1 MSSILFISMM
11 NGGAWGGSEELWY
24 QTALHAARSG
34 RKVGCVVYHWKDK
47 EPRMKKLEDAGCQ
60 IYYLPNKGRQ
70 KRNLIERIQNKITKK
85 ITVRK
90 YIRQLPVNEYDLVV
104 LNQGYFEVT
113 MPVWRN
119 FYKRLNRY
127 ALLYHNYREDETFK
141 KEKAQVLKNWVRN
154 ASINLFASRRIGAV
168 LEKRFG
174 EKIPNADVLI
184 NPITF
189 QAPYEFTAFPRLEKG
204 NYVFVM
210 LAALDVR
217 RKAQDRL
224 VNVLSSPKWKER
236 NWSLH
241 LYGEGVDQKKLE
253 SLIND
258 NHAADKIFLKGHV
271 NDVHSV
277 LKNAHLLLQI
287 TNIDAMP
294 LAVVEAMAMSRPVVV
309 SRIGDMPDW
318 VEPEINGW
326 ICNNASVEEIDRVL
340 DAAWELRQQ
349 WEEMGKRSFEIFRKK
364 FAGSP
369 AERLLKQLGV

>member
-24 QTALHAARSG
+24 QTALHAAQSG
-34 RKVGCVVYHWKDK
+34 RRVGCVVYHWSGK
-47 EPRMKKLEDAGCQ
+47 EARMKKLEDAGCR

-90 YIRQLPVNEYDLVV
+90 YISKLPVDEYDLVV

-119 FYKRLNRY
+119 FFRRLNKY

-141 KEKAQVLKNWVRN
+141 EDKAQVLKNWVQH
-154 ASINLFASRRIGAV
+154 ASINLFASKRIGAI

-174 EKIPNADVLI
+174 EKISNAAVLV

-189 QAPYEFTAFPRLEKG
+189 HPPNQLTPYPVLEDGK
-204 NYVFVM
+204 YVFVM

-224 VNVLSSPKWKER
+224 ITVLSSSKWRER
-236 NWSLH
+236 NCVLH
-241 LYGEGVDQKKLE
+241 LYGEGVDRKKLE
-253 SLIND
+253 VLIESN
-258 NHAADKIFLKGHV
+258 NAADKIFLKGHV
-271 NDVHSV
+271 SDVRSV
-277 LKNAHLLLQI
+277 LENAHLLLQI

-294 LAVVEAMAMSRPVVV
+294 LAVVEAMAMSRPLVV

-318 VEPEINGW
+318 VEPNVNGW
-326 ICNNASVEEIDRVL
+326 ICDNASLEEIDRVL
-340 DAAWELRQQ
+340 EQAWNERDK
-349 WEEMGKRSFEIFRKK
+349 WEEMGRESFRIFSKK
-364 FAGSP
+364 FVASP
-369 AERLLKQLGV
+369 AMHLLQQLGV